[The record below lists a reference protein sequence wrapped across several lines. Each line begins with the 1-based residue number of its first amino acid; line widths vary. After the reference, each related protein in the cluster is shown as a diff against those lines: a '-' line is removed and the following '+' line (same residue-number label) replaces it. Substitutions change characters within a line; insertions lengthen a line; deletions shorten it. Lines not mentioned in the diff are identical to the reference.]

1 MKARSFLVAVILIV
15 GLVPVSVQ
23 ASTPAQGPLLQGGSE
38 QEFVVVYAE
47 GVSPEAAHAAITAA
61 GGRIV
66 KENDRVGVATVRTN
80 NPNFATLA
88 RQQVALFGVARN
100 RQIGQAPPDS
110 RPSRDD
116 IERLT
121 QERLDHKGQAAPA
134 GKSARP
140 GVKSA
145 EPLAALQWDMAMIH
159 ATVDGSYRKSIGDK
173 RVLVGVIDTGIDGS
187 HPDIAPNFNQQ
198 LSRNF
203 TTDIPLIDGPCEYP
217 SCVDPA
223 NEDDDGHGTHVAG
236 TIAAALNGLGIAGV
250 APGVTLVNIRAG
262 QDSGYFFLQ
271 PTVDALTYAG
281 DIGVDVVNMSYYTDP
296 WLYNCPNNPAD
307 SPEAQQEQRTIIV
320 ATQRAVAYARLHGV
334 TLIAAL
340 GNEHTDLGNPT
351 FDDTSPDYP
360 PGAAY
365 SRTVDNTCVDVPAE
379 TLGVTSVSAVGP
391 SNRKAYY
398 SNYGV
403 EQTDVSAPG
412 GDYYDLY
419 GTPAYRTAGN
429 LVLAPYPESLAIA
442 NGDLNPDGTPNNP
455 FVIQDCQKGVC
466 AYYQYL
472 QGTSMAA
479 PHAVGVAALIV
490 SKYGVKDFRH
500 PGGLT
505 LPPIVT
511 ELLLR
516 RTATN
521 TPCPDPRSFVYPGIP
536 ASYTAN
542 CEGTA
547 KSNGFYGAGVVDA
560 LGAVSRQFG
569 SDLVSGGNTP

>member
-1 MKARSFLVAVILIV
+1 MKARVFLVVLILVV
-15 GLVPVSVQ
+15 GLVPASVQ
-23 ASTPAQGPLLQGGSE
+23 ASIPAQGPLLQDGSE

-47 GVSPEAAHAAITAA
+47 GVSPDAAHAAITAA
-61 GGRIV
+61 GGWIV

-80 NPNFATLA
+80 NPNFMALA
-88 RQQVALFGVARN
+88 RQQAALLGVARN
-100 RQIGQAPPDS
+100 RQIGQAPLNS

-116 IERLT
+116 VERLP
-121 QERLDHKGQAAPA
+121 QERLDQKGQAPQVS
-134 GKSARP
+134 KSARP
-140 GVKSA
+140 GANNA
-145 EPLAALQWDMAMIH
+145 EPLASLQWDMAMIH
-159 ATVDGSYRKSIGDK
+159 ATVNGSYRKSLGDK

-223 NEDDDGHGTHVAG
+223 NEDDNGHGTHVAG
-236 TIAAALNGLGIAGV
+236 TIAAALNGLGMAGV

-271 PTVDALTYAG
+271 ETIDALTYAA
-281 DIGVDVVNMSYYTDP
+281 DIGVDVVNMSFYTDP

-307 SPEAQQEQRTIIV
+307 SPEAQQEQRTIIA
-320 ATQRAVAYARLHGV
+320 ATQRAVIYARLHGV

-360 PGAAY
+360 PDAAY
-365 SRTVDNTCVDVPAE
+365 PRTVDNTCVDVPAE

-391 SNRKAYY
+391 STRKAYF

-412 GDYYDLY
+412 GDYRDFY

-429 LVLAPYPESLAIA
+429 LILAPYPESLAWE

-455 FVIQDCQKGVC
+455 FVIQDCQNGVC

-490 SKYGVKDFRH
+490 SKYGVRDFRH
-500 PGGLT
+500 LGGLT
-505 LPPIVT
+505 LPPAVT
-511 ELLLR
+511 EFLLR

-521 TPCPDPRSFVYPGIP
+521 TPCPDPRLFVYPDLP

-542 CEGTA
+542 CDGPA
-547 KSNGFYGAGVVDA
+547 KSNGFYGDGIVDA
-560 LGAVSRQFG
+560 LQAVSR
-569 SDLVSGGNTP
+569 

>member
-1 MKARSFLVAVILIV
+1 MPKEE
-15 GLVPVSVQ
+15 SVQ
-23 ASTPAQGPLLQGGSE
+23 ASIPAQGPLLQDGSE

-47 GVSPEAAHAAITAA
+47 GVSPDAAHAAITAA
-61 GGRIV
+61 GGWIV

-80 NPNFATLA
+80 NPNFMALA
-88 RQQVALFGVARN
+88 RQQAALLGVARN
-100 RQIGQAPPDS
+100 RQIGQAPLNS

-116 IERLT
+116 VERLT
-121 QERLDHKGQAAPA
+121 QERLDQKGQAPQVS
-134 GKSARP
+134 KSARP
-140 GVKSA
+140 GANNA

-159 ATVDGSYRKSIGDK
+159 ATVNGSYRKSIGDK

-223 NEDDDGHGTHVAG
+223 NEDDNGHGTHVAG
-236 TIAAALNGLGIAGV
+236 TIAAALNGLGMAGV

-271 PTVDALTYAG
+271 ETIDALTYAA
-281 DIGVDVVNMSYYTDP
+281 DIGVDVVNMSFYTDP

-307 SPEAQQEQRTIIV
+307 SPEAQQEQRTIIA
-320 ATQRAVAYARLHGV
+320 ATQRAVIYARLHGV

-360 PGAAY
+360 PDAAY
-365 SRTVDNTCVDVPAE
+365 PRTVDNTCVDVPAE

-391 SNRKAYY
+391 STRKAYF

-412 GDYYDLY
+412 GDYRDFF

-429 LVLAPYPESLAIA
+429 LILAPYPESLAWE

-455 FVIQDCQKGVC
+455 FVIQDCQNGVC

-490 SKYGVKDFRH
+490 SKYGVRDFRH
-500 PGGLT
+500 LGGLT
-505 LPPIVT
+505 LPPAVT
-511 ELLLR
+511 EFLLR

-521 TPCPDPRSFVYPGIP
+521 TPCPDPRLFVYPDLP

-542 CEGTA
+542 CDGPA
-547 KSNGFYGAGVVDA
+547 KSNGFYGDGIVDA
-560 LGAVSRQFG
+560 LQAVSR
-569 SDLVSGGNTP
+569 

>member
-1 MKARSFLVAVILIV
+1 MKIRACLVALILIV
-15 GLVPVSVQ
+15 GLVPVGVQ
-23 ASTPAQGPLLQGGSE
+23 ASPLNQGPLLQDGSE

-47 GVSPEAAHAAITAA
+47 GVSLDAAHAAITAA
-61 GGRIV
+61 GGSIV
-66 KENDRVGVATVRTN
+66 KENDRIGVATVKTT
-80 NPNFATLA
+80 NPNFAVAA
-88 RQQVALFGVARN
+88 RQQAALLGVARN
-100 RQIGQAPPDS
+100 KQIGKAPPS
-110 RPSRDD
+110 NRPSRDEV
-116 IERLT
+116 ERLT
-121 QERLDHKGQAAPA
+121 QERLNQKGQALQFNQ
-134 GKSARP
+134 SARP
-140 GVKSA
+140 HINNA
-145 EPLAALQWDMAMIH
+145 EPLASLQWDMAMIH
-159 ATVDGSYRKSIGDK
+159 ATVDGSYRKSIGDR

-223 NEDDDGHGTHVAG
+223 NEDDNGHGTHVAG
-236 TIAAALNGLGIAGV
+236 IIAAALNGLGTAGV

-271 PTVDALTYAG
+271 PTIDAMTYAA

-320 ATQRAVAYARLHGV
+320 ATQRAANYARLHGV

-365 SRTVDNTCVDVPAE
+365 PRTVDNTCLDVPTE
-379 TLGVTSVSAVGP
+379 TRGVTSVSAVGP
-391 SNRKAYY
+391 STRKAYY

-412 GDYYDLY
+412 GDYRDFF

-429 LVLAPYPESLAIA
+429 LVLAPYPESLAWA

-505 LPPIVT
+505 LPPVVT

-521 TPCPDPRSFVYPGIP
+521 TPCPDPRSFVYPDLP
-536 ASYTAN
+536 ASYTAY
-542 CEGTA
+542 CDGTIQ
-547 KSNGFYGAGVVDA
+547 SNGFYGAGIVDA
-560 LGAVSRQFG
+560 LQAVSR
-569 SDLVSGGNTP
+569 